1 MQGVL
6 CRLELHVQIAVLD
19 LVGRDIRRD
28 AAKVG
33 HALFIR
39 REILEFGETDGAAVG
54 ELHDH
59 LALRAAGRPA
69 PDDQVT
75 PACCMMQANTSAA
88 QVVFSL
94 TRTTIGILRYE
105 LPDE

>member
-1 MQGVL
+1 MHGVL
-6 CRLELHVQIAVLD
+6 CCLKLHVQIAVLD

-54 ELHDH
+54 ELHDP
-59 LALRAAGRPA
+59 LNDA
-69 PDDQVT
+69 
-75 PACCMMQANTSAA
+75 
-88 QVVFSL
+88 FSKL
-94 TRTTIGILRYE
+94 FPQKSQFE
-105 LPDE
+105 K